1 MGVSKETISVR
12 IKDTDDQ
19 IQQTL
24 ANLNQLLGYKKALLE
39 IYPLEEDEEMK
50 KLNEEYNNSSTD

>member
-1 MGVSKETISVR
+1 MGVPKETISVR

-50 KLNEEYNNSSTD
+50 KLNEEHNNSSID